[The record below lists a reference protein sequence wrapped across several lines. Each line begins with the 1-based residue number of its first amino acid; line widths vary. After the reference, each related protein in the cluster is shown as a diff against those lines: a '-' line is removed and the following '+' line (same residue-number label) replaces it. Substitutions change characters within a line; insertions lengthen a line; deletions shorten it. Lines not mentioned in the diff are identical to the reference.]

1 MIYNRVVSEM
11 CLLDFTSTGNFIFNN
26 IFQDAVIMRN
36 FNFFSPLYDAI
47 DRREKKTRANGY
59 AEMFYSQIQID
70 EECKTNSIDEPWT
83 IY

>member
-1 MIYNRVVSEM
+1 M
-11 CLLDFTSTGNFIFNN
+11 LLLCGILT
-26 IFQDAVIMRN
+26 
-36 FNFFSPLYDAI
+36 FFPPLYDAI